1 MGGGSSLAL
10 AFIVVVVNTETGRVL
25 WVTTLNITV
34 KGLLQAVINNISN
47 GYHKVSSVDLL
58 IEVGLPARGTLEQC
72 TLNHIHQPK
81 NTRHIIPYLPLLLQ
95 LPYRCTHR
103 EL

>member
-47 GYHKVSSVDLL
+47 GYHKV
-58 IEVGLPARGTLEQC
+58 
-72 TLNHIHQPK
+72 
-81 NTRHIIPYLPLLLQ
+81 
-95 LPYRCTHR
+95 
-103 EL
+103 